1 MIKITGIILAG
12 GKSSRMGT
20 DKALIDV
27 NGKKLI
33 EYSIAV
39 MKAICHHVIISANDP
54 VYEEFGLPVVA
65 DNFKDIGPMAGLE
78 ACLRYSKTQ
87 VNLVAPCDS
96 PFLNINLFREILK
109 NIEGHE
115 ATVPILK
122 DGKVEPLAGCYSKE
136 ALPAIIQ
143 QIEKGDYKLQNLLKA
158 INTKYIA
165 ITDTNCLAN
174 INTPQDLGNIKN

>member
-1 MIKITGIILAG
+1 MNEITGIILAG

-27 NGKKLI
+27 KGKKLI

-39 MKAICHHVIISANDP
+39 MKTICHHILISANDP
-54 VYEEFGLPVVA
+54 VYEEFGFPVIA
-65 DNFKDIGPMAGLE
+65 DNFKEIGPIAGLE
-78 ACLRYSKTQ
+78 ACLRYSKTKI
-87 VNLVAPCDS
+87 NLVAPCDS
-96 PFLNINLFREILK
+96 PFLKSNLFSEILK
-109 NIEGHE
+109 NVEGYE

-122 DGKVEPLAGCYSKE
+122 DGKVEPLAGYYSKE
-136 ALPAIIQ
+136 ALPTIIQ

-165 ITDTNCLAN
+165 ITDANCLAN
-174 INTPQDLGNIKN
+174 INTPQDLGNIEN